1 MLKILM
7 NNRLRKLG
15 SASHQITREEIQR
28 SSKILFAVF
37 SRYGDAIASFKV
49 IDEFILLHPGKTF
62 FILTSPQ
69 LSPYA
74 RELISGNVDL
84 SYVNRRRNP
93 FKLLRIIQKLK
104 REKID
109 LGLNPLA
116 WGLDSEFFITFAK
129 GFSSFKEFCR
139 RPIHYNLY
147 DSVREYLLM
156 PEKETNL
163 RPPTFIDKIGNIVL
177 APSST
182 EIRKSLDRKDLANLI
197 RLLRDRFSDPEI
209 TVAVPARD
217 WKNVHGVKK
226 FKLGKAIKNSEEFLK
241 LVKSAD
247 LFVGVDAGPLHL
259 ADALGVRAIGI
270 FGPNAPETFMDRDSG
285 ILPIRYEGLAGI
297 YCLLHGCKDPVC
309 IHKLFDTSFLGNNT
323 IIKFGRDFV
332 HERNVCRAR

>member
-7 NNRLRKLG
+7 KHRLRKMG
-15 SASHQITREEIQR
+15 PASHQITREEIQR

-49 IDEFILLHPGKTF
+49 ISEFIGLNPDKTF

-74 RELISGNVDL
+74 KEIITGNVDL

-93 FKLLRIIQKLK
+93 FKFFRIIRKLK

-116 WGLDSEFFITFAK
+116 WGMDSEFFITFAK
-129 GFSSFKEFCR
+129 AFSSFKEVCR
-139 RPIHYNLY
+139 RPLHYNLY

-156 PEKETNL
+156 PEKEANL
-163 RPPTFIDKIGNIVL
+163 RPPTFDKVRHIVL

-182 EIRKSLDRKDLANLI
+182 EIRKSLDRNDVATLI
-197 RLLRDRFSDPEI
+197 GQLKDRFSNPDI
-209 TVAVPARD
+209 TVALPASD
-217 WKNVHGVKK
+217 WTNAHGVKK
-226 FKLGKAIKNSEEFLK
+226 FKLGKAIKNSQEFLK

-297 YCLLHGCKDPVC
+297 YCLLYGCKDPVC
-309 IHKLFDTSFLGNNT
+309 IHKLFDTPFLAKYT
-323 IIKFGRDFV
+323 TIKFGRDFV
-332 HERNVCRAR
+332 HERNVCRAL

>member
-7 NNRLRKLG
+7 KNRLRKMG
-15 SASHQITREEIQR
+15 SASHQITREEIDR
-28 SSKILFAVF
+28 SSKILFVVF
-37 SRYGDAIASFKV
+37 SRYGDAIAGFKV
-49 IDEFILLHPGKTF
+49 IKEFISLHPDKTF

-74 RELISGNVDL
+74 REIIGGNADL

-93 FKLLRIIQKLK
+93 LKLFRIIQKLR

-109 LGLNPLA
+109 LGLNPLS
-116 WGLDSEFFITFAK
+116 WGMDSDFFISFAK
-129 GFSSFKEFCR
+129 AFSPFKEYCR
-139 RPIHYNLY
+139 RPVHYNLY
-147 DSVREYLLM
+147 DSVREYLVM
-156 PEKETNL
+156 PEKEINP
-163 RPPTFIDKIGNIVL
+163 RPPAFDEIRNIIV

-182 EIRKSLDRKDLANLI
+182 EIRKSLDRDDLAK
-197 RLLRDRFSDPEI
+197 LLRQLMDRFSNPDI

-259 ADALGVRAIGI
+259 ADALGIRAIGI

-285 ILPIRYEGLAGI
+285 ILPIRYEGLGGI
-297 YCLLHGCKDPVC
+297 VCLLHGCKDPVC
-309 IHKLFDTSFLGNNT
+309 IHKLFGTSFLGGT
-323 IIKFGRDFV
+323 ATIKFGRHFE
-332 HERNVCRAR
+332 HERNVCRAA